1 MIWIRNTDLSL
12 NKKLRRFWDD
22 KWASQLMLDV
32 NAISSIFLCQNELIL
47 LYSQVLRDFFI
58 KFKHCFFK
66 FKEFSRRKL
75 FSRSFQGPSIF
86 QGVFQARAN
95 HVLELLLVCYNKYWN
110 FIFECT
116 AIVNNII
123 TAWKLLFFFPKLI
136 SLLRSLNERITSW
149 PTLLFNCTINKMS

>member
-1 MIWIRNTDLSL
+1 MSFSTNVRCWRNLFNL
-12 NKKLRRFWDD
+12 F
-22 KWASQLMLDV
+22 MLKM
-32 NAISSIFLCQNELIL
+32 NLFCCIL
-47 LYSQVLRDFFI
+47 KYSRTFFI

-95 HVLELLLVCYNKYWN
+95 HILELLLVFYNKYWN

-136 SLLRSLNERITSW
+136 SLLRSLNERIASW